1 MLMKINS
8 ARFVICT
15 GCYHQFI
22 ICSYCDRG
30 NIYCGANCSSLAR
43 KKFQKDAGKRYQASL
58 NGKLHHA
65 ARQSRYR
72 ARKNKVT
79 HHTSKQQSSYVSLSV
94 KTNNQTL
101 LFTQV
106 LAENYCCFCGKPC
119 LELVRVNFLQ
129 KSSSNKKRN
138 SSLQPQAP

>member
-1 MLMKINS
+1 MKIKN

-15 GCYHQFI
+15 GCYHQFF
-22 ICSYCDRG
+22 ICSFCDHG
-30 NIYCGANCSSLAR
+30 NIYCSAYCSSLAR
-43 KKFQKDAGKRYQASL
+43 KKFQKESSKRYQASL

-79 HHTSKQQSSYVSLSV
+79 HHTSKQQSPYVSLSV

-101 LFTQV
+101 W
-106 LAENYCCFCGKPC
+106 LAQIVTEKYYCCFCGKPC
-119 LELVRVNFLQ
+119 LELVRINFLQ